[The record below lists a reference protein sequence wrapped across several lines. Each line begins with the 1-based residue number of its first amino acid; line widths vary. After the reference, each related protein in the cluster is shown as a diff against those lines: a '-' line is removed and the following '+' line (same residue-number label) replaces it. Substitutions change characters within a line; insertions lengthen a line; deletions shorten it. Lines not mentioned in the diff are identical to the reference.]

1 MAAFQS
7 DITPQL
13 LSLFE
18 TLFSVQLTDESN
30 RIRDVLSQLDAQL
43 FISYTKPH
51 STRINT
57 TIENGVFSPSW
68 APKPPP
74 GKGVADRDPSPFV
87 FTVLLDL
94 VIVHTEASTTSYP
107 LTPRIL
113 RALFEATTQ
122 SLINTFRSDRLPAVS
137 LPQLMQATL
146 DVEFMAQ
153 TLASYT
159 TEAASQVQTDIY
171 QVLDAKTDNAA
182 RVRLQDELGSLR
194 STLKRL
200 REGTKVQFACFRRVK
215 KTPLEDDRGRR

>member
-1 MAAFQS
+1 M
-7 DITPQL
+7 
-13 LSLFE
+13 
-18 TLFSVQLTDESN
+18 
-30 RIRDVLSQLDAQL
+30 
-43 FISYTKPH
+43 
-51 STRINT
+51 
-57 TIENGVFSPSW
+57 
-68 APKPPP
+68 
-74 GKGVADRDPSPFV
+74 
-87 FTVLLDL
+87 LLDL

-113 RALFEATTQ
+113 RSLFESTTT
-122 SLINTFRSDRLPAVS
+122 SLINTFRSPQISQITLA
-137 LPQLMQATL
+137 QLMQATL

-194 STLKRL
+194 NTLKRL

-215 KTPLEDDRGRR
+215 RAGQENDDRARR